1 MQSMTGYGTATGNVG
16 EGRLYLELKTI
27 NHRYCD
33 IMLRIPPR
41 MGALEAKLKEMLQR
55 RFDRGKVEL
64 FLREV
69 EPIFGGAQLVVN
81 VDLARQYQKSLRQ
94 LQASLGVVSKS
105 DFLSLVGLSPFIQSK
120 EKEGNYLKY
129 WPAIGR
135 LLDKAAVHV
144 DKMRAAEG
152 AHLLKDQKS
161 RLKNMEKLLHHIEAC
176 AKENAKQRR
185 ANLTA
190 GAVNGNLETGL
201 PADRMDITEE
211 LIRMKSH
218 TRQYG
223 ALLAARDPVGRKLDF
238 LIQEMHREVN
248 TIGAKAADAEIS
260 SAVVEVKAL
269 LENLREQVQNIV

>member
-81 VDLARQYQKSLRQ
+81 VDLARQYQKSLQR
-94 LQASLGVVSKS
+94 LQQSLGVVSKS

-120 EKEGNYLKY
+120 EKDGNYLKY

-135 LLDKAAVHV
+135 LLGEAAVHV

-161 RLKNMEKLLHHIEAC
+161 RLKNMEKLLHHIEAR

-190 GAVNGNLETGL
+190 GAANGTLETGV

-223 ALLAARDPVGRKLDF
+223 VLLSARDPVGRKLDF

>member
-16 EGRLYLELKTI
+16 QGRIYLELKTI

-33 IMLRIPPR
+33 IVLRIPPR
-41 MGALEAKLKEMLQR
+41 MGALEAKLKETLQR

-64 FLREV
+64 FIREV
-69 EPIFGGAQLVVN
+69 EPIFGVAQLVVN

-120 EKEGNYLKY
+120 EKEGNYLQH
-129 WPAIGR
+129 WRAIQR
-135 LLDKAAVHV
+135 LLNQAAAHV

-161 RLKNMEKLLHHIEAC
+161 RLKSMDQFLHHIDVRAR
-176 AKENAKQRR
+176 ENAKQRR

-190 GAVNGNLETGL
+190 GAVNGTLETGV

-211 LIRMKSH
+211 LTRMKSH
-218 TRQYG
+218 TKQYG
-223 ALLAARDPVGRKLDF
+223 MLLSAKDPVGRKLDF